1 MKMTDK
7 TSLVL
12 TDKKGDKIL
21 IEKNNLTMGDVLK
34 AMEFQEEME
43 SEDIPMS
50 AQMEKLIN
58 FNVKLFDDKRVTRD
72 SILLGISNVDA
83 LKALNQPLADVLGI
97 DTELEAG
104 EKK

>member
-43 SEDIPMS
+43 NEDLSMS
-50 AQMEKLIN
+50 DQMKKLIE
-58 FNVKLFDDKRVTRD
+58 FNVKLFDDKRVTNET
-72 SILLGISNVDA
+72 ILSGISNVDA
-83 LKALNQPLADVLGI
+83 LEALNKPIADILGI
-97 DTELEAG
+97 DTESEAG